1 MYRKYGVAALFSGN
15 GFARREIFNHYVI
28 VVPKA
33 YPDAQLLLERT
44 LRVFWR
50 CGHSP
55 GATGIVIPRAPSG

>member
-33 YPDAQLLLERT
+33 YPDAQLLLERSGLT
-44 LRVFWR
+44 RRDWWYDF
-50 CGHSP
+50 
-55 GATGIVIPRAPSG
+55 RA